1 MKKKLLVVFST
12 SIPVFLLGLLAEPFF
27 FDIYNSILFNLSK
40 LSLVLFLL
48 SLFFLAGSEFVI
60 TRFISRKINQ
70 LIENELVSFFNKYVV
85 ILMGYEIIVFY
96 VVWFFAYTIIRALFT
111 VIIIFTS
118 WLEILGL
125 LVCYVI
131 KKIMNFSVYSASSI
145 NASVKSQ
152 LNILSSKS
160 HALVIWDRPAVTA
173 QSNKTITKSTH
184 GGN

>member
-118 WLEILGL
+118 
-125 LVCYVI
+125 
-131 KKIMNFSVYSASSI
+131 
-145 NASVKSQ
+145 
-152 LNILSSKS
+152 
-160 HALVIWDRPAVTA
+160 
-173 QSNKTITKSTH
+173 
-184 GGN
+184 